1 MRRKFAVTLLALSA
15 LCTGLTLAA
24 CGEKGPTGDGGEPG
38 GDAQGHVHELTY
50 VAAVEAT
57 CTEAGSLEYW
67 TCSDCSKNFA
77 DENAAEELSNVAV
90 PAKGHTFENG
100 VCADCGVSEEDAEHV
115 HKLTFVEGKEPTCT
129 EPGSLEYWTCSDCG
143 KNFADVYASKE
154 ISDIT
159 IPTKEHTP
167 GEAATCTEP
176 QTCTVCGEV
185 IAPKTEHHYENGVCV
200 DCGEKED
207 IFSEG
212 LEFALLGNSYA
223 VSGIGTC
230 TDTDLVIPSVYNGLP
245 VTVIWDDAFE
255 DCTGLTSV
263 AIPDSVTTIG
273 AGAFRSCVNL
283 TSVMIGNSATSIGG
297 GAFAS
302 CSALTSITIPDSVT
316 SIGRDAFFGTAY
328 YNDEQNWENSVLY
341 IGKYLIEAS
350 RDLSGNYTIK
360 GGTVLIADGAVA
372 GCFDLTSVTIPDSV
386 TSIGE
391 DAFYWCKNLTNVTI
405 PNSVTSIGSGAF
417 AYCES
422 LTSITIPDSVTSI
435 GEYAFY
441 GCDSLTSI
449 TIGNSVTV
457 IGDSAFTR
465 TAYYINEQN
474 WENGVLYIGK
484 YLIEADSDLSGDYTI
499 KEGTALIADYAFS
512 NCHSLTSITIPD
524 GVTSIGD
531 WAFSHCDS
539 LTSIDIPDSVT
550 SIGPGAFADC
560 ENLTSITVSEGNPV
574 YHSAGNCIIETSSGT
589 LIAGCNNSV
598 IPNDGSVTSIG
609 YCAFYGCE
617 SLTSITIPDSV
628 TSIGEGAFAYC
639 DSLTSITIPNSVTS
653 IGVYVFNGCTSLTS
667 ITIGDSVTS
676 IGEYAFAYCESLT
689 SITIPDSVTS
699 IGSGAFS
706 DCDSLT
712 SITIPDSVTS
722 IGEDAFH
729 NCDSLVSVTIGDS
742 VTSIGWG
749 AFDDCDSLTTVYYNG
764 TEEEWNNIDIEDY
777 NFDLTDADIYY
788 YSESEPSDGE
798 GNYWHYD
805 ENGVPVIW

>member
-1 MRRKFAVTLLALSA
+1 M
-15 LCTGLTLAA
+15 
-24 CGEKGPTGDGGEPG
+24 
-38 GDAQGHVHELTY
+38 
-50 VAAVEAT
+50 
-57 CTEAGSLEYW
+57 
-67 TCSDCSKNFA
+67 
-77 DENAAEELSNVAV
+77 
-90 PAKGHTFENG
+90 
-100 VCADCGVSEEDAEHV
+100 

-154 ISDIT
+154 ISDVT

-245 VTVIWDDAFE
+245 VTVIGE
-255 DCTGLTSV
+255 
-263 AIPDSVTTIG
+263 
-273 AGAFRSCVNL
+273 N
-283 TSVMIGNSATSIGG
+283 
-297 GAFAS
+297 
-302 CSALTSITIPDSVT
+302 
-316 SIGRDAFFGTAY
+316 AFFLCG
-328 YNDEQNWENSVLY
+328 S
-341 IGKYLIEAS
+341 
-350 RDLSGNYTIK
+350 
-360 GGTVLIADGAVA
+360 
-372 GCFDLTSVTIPDSV
+372 LTSVTIGDSV

-391 DAFYWCKNLTNVTI
+391 WAFYSCI
-405 PNSVTSIGSGAF
+405 
-417 AYCES
+417 S

-435 GEYAFY
+435 GTDAFFGTAYYNNEQNWEDGVLYLGKYLIAADRGLSDDYTIKDGTALIADGAFY
-441 GCDSLTSI
+441 WRFGLTSINIPDSVTSIGINAFTDCGNLTSI
-449 TIGNSVTV
+449 TIGDGVTS
-457 IGDSAFTR
+457 IGEGAFYGTV
-465 TAYYINEQN
+465 YYDNEQN
-474 WENGVLYIGK
+474 WEDGVLYLGK
-484 YLIEADSDLSGDYTI
+484 YLIDAKINLSGNYTV
-499 KEGTALIADYAFS
+499 KEGTTLIADYAFS

-524 GVTSIGD
+524 GVTSIG
-531 WAFSHCDS
+531 WGAFWGCESLTSVTIGDGVASIGMGAFAYCES
-539 LTSIDIPDSVT
+539 LTSIV
-550 SIGPGAFADC
+550 
-560 ENLTSITVSEGNPV
+560 VSEGNQV

-589 LIAGCNNSV
+589 LIAGCNNSN

-609 YCAFYGCE
+609 YCAFFDCDSLTSITIPDSVTSIGMGAFVYCE
-617 SLTSITIPDSV
+617 SLTSITIPNSVTSIGDSAFYRCESLMSITIPDDITFIGDEAFAFCRNLTSITIPDGVTSIGMGAFSDCSSLTSITIPDSV
-628 TSIGEGAFAYC
+628 TSIGEDAFY
-639 DSLTSITIPNSVTS
+639 
-653 IGVYVFNGCTSLTS
+653 G
-667 ITIGDSVTS
+667 
-676 IGEYAFAYCESLT
+676 CESLT
-689 SITIPDSVTS
+689 SITI
-699 IGSGAFS
+699 G
-706 DCDSLT
+706 
-712 SITIPDSVTS
+712 DSVTS

-749 AFDDCDSLTTVYYNG
+749 AFDDCASLTTVYYNG